1 MIRVAI
7 EAVISLT
14 VLLLARAIITSI
26 LRSFSSSAFGN
37 RPQAQASNKANP
49 EERTQT
55 SGTLHRDPVCGTFV
69 PETTPFRR
77 DLSGSTVYYCSKACR
92 ESHSSSRTPS
102 LAVLNL
108 AFSTSQ
114 ENLQFRRPRPGS
126 SLKTYI
132 RRDSEAV

>member
-92 ESHSSSRTPS
+92 ESHSLISHT
-102 LAVLNL
+102 
-108 AFSTSQ
+108 
-114 ENLQFRRPRPGS
+114 
-126 SLKTYI
+126 
-132 RRDSEAV
+132 